1 VDGAFED
8 VPLTACNGL
17 NRRRVGDRF
26 PARLPTGGELL
37 ELDPQTGEAL
47 SRFELAVGGDFEPAP
62 DRPYGASAGSG
73 WNELERLDPVS
84 GEVDVTDHLDRK
96 PIPTAIAVAP
106 NSVWV
111 LTYDGTM
118 TRLALN

>member
-1 VDGAFED
+1 
-8 VPLTACNGL
+8 
-17 NRRRVGDRF
+17 
-26 PARLPTGGELL
+26 
-37 ELDPQTGEAL
+37 
-47 SRFELAVGGDFEPAP
+47 
-62 DRPYGASAGSG
+62 
-73 WNELERLDPVS
+73 LDPVS